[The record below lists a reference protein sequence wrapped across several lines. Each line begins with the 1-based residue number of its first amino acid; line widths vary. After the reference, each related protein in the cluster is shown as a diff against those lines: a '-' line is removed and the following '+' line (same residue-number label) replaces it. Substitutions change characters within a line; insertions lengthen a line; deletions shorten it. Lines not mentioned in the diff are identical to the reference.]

1 MAERRSVAA
10 DVVGSKP
17 TSRPKLLSV
26 RRVNMSNKV
35 WNGFAIGS
43 GVVLGVAL
51 VGVKALLLVRWF
63 RDRQAL

>member
-1 MAERRSVAA
+1 M
-10 DVVGSKP
+10 GSKP

-43 GVVLGVAL
+43 GVVLGAAL